1 MKKSYTLVALAC
13 LHTLIGQA
21 SVFADEIS
29 VDYQYTQS
37 PQVDFSKAT
46 KGPLK
51 LAVFTDARTVED
63 PRMLTE
69 DLVEVP
75 VADLV
80 NDALKQAFVAGGAS
94 LVDQSERLTLEGEI
108 TEVAVSEKDGG
119 FEVTIRTHVTLKR
132 GGQSAFNTV
141 IFGRA
146 SGQSLD
152 QAVRATLDKL
162 VNSLILD
169 DYFLM
174 EVL

>member
-1 MKKSYTLVALAC
+1 MKKSLLFLVLPCFLTMATPNFL
-13 LHTLIGQA
+13 Q
-21 SVFADEIS
+21 ADEIT
-29 VDYQYTQS
+29 VAYKYTQS

-51 LAVFTDARTVED
+51 VEEFTDARSVSD
-63 PRMLTE
+63 PRQLGESLTE
-69 DLVEVP
+69 AP
-75 VADLV
+75 VSHIV
-80 NDALKQAFVAGGAS
+80 NDALVQAFISGGAA
-94 LVDQSERLTLEGEI
+94 LVEEGQSLTLDGQV
-108 TEVAVSEKDGG
+108 TDATVSEKDGG
-119 FEVTIRTHVTLKR
+119 FEVTIRARIILKR
-132 GGQSAFNTV
+132 GSQTAFETV

-146 SGQSLD
+146 SDQEPD

>member
-1 MKKSYTLVALAC
+1 
-13 LHTLIGQA
+13 
-21 SVFADEIS
+21 
-29 VDYQYTQS
+29 
-37 PQVDFSKAT
+37 
-46 KGPLK
+46 
-51 LAVFTDARTVED
+51 
-63 PRMLTE
+63 MLTE

-132 GGQSAFNTV
+132 GSQSAFNTV